1 VPEPHPQMTA
11 MLEMTLE
18 ELWLLGELIT
28 AQLGGGVGA
37 ERARLVH
44 LVANHETYFFRRSF
58 ETTRLGPVLAYRRVG
73 R

>member
-11 MLEMTLE
+11 MMEMTLE
-18 ELWLLGELIT
+18 ELWLLGEL
-28 AQLGGGVGA
+28 
-37 ERARLVH
+37 
-44 LVANHETYFFRRSF
+44 RSF